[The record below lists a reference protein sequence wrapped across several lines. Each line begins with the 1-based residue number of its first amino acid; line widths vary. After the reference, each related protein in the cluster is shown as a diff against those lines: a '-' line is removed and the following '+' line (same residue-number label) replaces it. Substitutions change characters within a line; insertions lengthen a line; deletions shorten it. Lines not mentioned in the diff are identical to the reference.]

1 MKTKLTIILA
11 LIANM
16 MSAQVLDRHNEI
28 LDTVCQSRLTA
39 VYLYTIHTSDAD
51 GNAVTDSLHLAL
63 QVGEKVWKTW
73 ALERYEYE
81 KSGKDSMKTLPFLHN
96 EALMHVATTTVGYPE
111 GKITTIESIVPR
123 QYEVTEDIEKPVWKK
138 AKGKD
143 MVCGYQSRKAT
154 CEFRGKRWNVSYT
167 KDIPTAAGPWKLHGL
182 KGLITYAADEE
193 GIHTFQ
199 LVSINE
205 EAAPIT
211 HSSGYPEVAIIHDE
225 NKDATKLGTVV
236 TPYVKSTREKILE
249 MKNKL
254 FGDERYPNKPT
265 FFNSWRYSFDHYNP
279 DQITITQSTKDW
291 TRTYNFKG
299 GLYVPDKGHHYQP
312 LELK

>member
-11 LIANM
+11 FIANM

-28 LDTVCQSRLTA
+28 LDTVCQSKLTA

-51 GNAVTDSLHLAL
+51 GNAVTDSLQLAL

-73 ALERYEYE
+73 TLERYEYE
-81 KSGKDSMKTLPFLHN
+81 KSGKDSMKILPFLHN

-143 MVCGYQSRKAT
+143 LVGGYQSQKAT

-211 HSSGYPEVAIIHDE
+211 RSSGYPDE
-225 NKDATKLGTVV
+225 SHMQDKKTMVK
-236 TPYVKSTREKILE
+236 PYVKATREKILE
-249 MKNKL
+249 MKNEL
-254 FGDERYPNKPT
+254 FGDERYPNEPM
-265 FFNSWRYSFDHYNP
+265 FFNSWRYSMEHY
-279 DQITITQSTKDW
+279 DSDLSVITISNKDYI
-291 TRTYNFKG
+291 RTYNFKG

>member
-1 MKTKLTIILA
+1 MKTRLTIILA

-28 LDTVCQSRLTA
+28 LDTVCQSKLTA

-73 ALERYEYE
+73 TLERYEYE
-81 KSGKDSMKTLPFLHN
+81 KSGKDSMKILPFLHN

-182 KGLITYAADEE
+182 KGLITYAVDDE

-205 EAAPIT
+205 EVAPIT
-211 HSSGYPEVAIIHDE
+211 HSSGYPDE
-225 NKDATKLGTVV
+225 SHMQDRKTMVN
-236 TPYVKSTREKILE
+236 PYVKATREKILE
-249 MKNKL
+249 MKNEL
-254 FGDERYPNKPT
+254 FGDERYPNEPM
-265 FFNSWRYSFDHYNP
+265 FFNSWRYSMEHY
-279 DQITITQSTKDW
+279 DSDLSVITISNKDY

>member
-11 LIANM
+11 FIANM

-28 LDTVCQSRLTA
+28 LDTVCQSKLTA

-73 ALERYEYE
+73 TLERYEYE
-81 KSGKDSMKTLPFLHN
+81 KSGKDSMKILPFLHN

-123 QYEVTEDIEKPVWKK
+123 QYEVTEDIEKPIWKK

-143 MVCGYQSRKAT
+143 LVGGYQSRNAT

-205 EAAPIT
+205 EAVPIT
-211 HSSGYPEVAIIHDE
+211 HSSGYPDE
-225 NKDATKLGTVV
+225 GHMQDKKTMVK
-236 TPYVKSTREKILE
+236 PYVKASREKILE
-249 MKNKL
+249 MKNEL
-254 FGDERYPNKPT
+254 FGDERYPNEPM
-265 FFNSWRYSFDHYNP
+265 FFNSWKYSMEHY
-279 DQITITQSTKDW
+279 DSDLSVITISNKDY